1 MQKNVLVALNFA
13 GKKQKGRLKV
23 ASPDRDKQKRKRE
36 MEIEGVHK

>member
-1 MQKNVLVALNFA
+1 LQGRNK
-13 GKKQKGRLKV
+13 KGRLKV